1 MFRERYRYVVLPM
14 AGPIAAADAG
24 DQNSRVDTPQR
35 GNKMPTVPP
44 REGGTFHFGT
54 FTNGFRVPP

>member
-1 MFRERYRYVVLPM
+1 MFRRRYPYVIFRM
-14 AGPIAAADAG
+14 AGPIAAADAC

-35 GNKMPTVPP
+35 GNKMSNVPP

-54 FTNGFRVPP
+54 FAIGFRAPP

>member
-1 MFRERYRYVVLPM
+1 MFLERYHYVVFRT

-35 GNKMPTVPP
+35 GNKMPDVPP

-54 FTNGFRVPP
+54 FANGFRAPP

>member
-1 MFRERYRYVVLPM
+1 M

-35 GNKMPTVPP
+35 GNKMPNVPP
-44 REGGTFHFGT
+44 QEGGTFHFGT
-54 FTNGFRVPP
+54 IANGFRAPP